1 MSPSKISEATPPAEP
16 GSAIVFGATGVTGW
30 ALCRALLSH
39 KELGDSQSRTFST
52 VIGVCEQ
59 PIEGV
64 NMFIEDRNFQL
75 IDGVNLRKGEDE
87 VTNYLKDVKDIKHVS
102 HVFYVGSCL
111 PHSLSLFS
119 SHR

>member
-1 MSPSKISEATPPAEP
+1 MSPSKILAAAPPAES

-30 ALCRALLSH
+30 ALCKALLSH
-39 KELGDSQSRTFST
+39 KQPGDSQSKTFST

-64 NMFIEDRNFQL
+64 NMFIEERNFQL
-75 IDGVNLRKGEDE
+75 IDGVNLREGEDE
-87 VTNYLKDVKDIKHVS
+87 VTNNLKDVKGIEHVS

-111 PHSLSLFS
+111 PHSLPLLSP
-119 SHR
+119 HR